1 MIGLADLLTHVLVA
15 YVLATVLSW
24 RFEWLSRPLVTA
36 VLVGAVIPDLGH
48 IAGAAIPAET
58 VSATLGV
65 PFSWRPFHLLGGT
78 AAVVAILTLA
88 TDRRYARQLL
98 LALAL
103 GAGSHYL
110 VDLFKITETGRS
122 WSLFWPLTSTQLPIP
137 AVYVS
142 AEQWPVV
149 VLILLTTLTWVANRA
164 KQSTDD
170 RSSPERVT
178 S

>member
-1 MIGLADLLTHVLVA
+1 M
-15 YVLATVLSW
+15 
-24 RFEWLSRPLVTA
+24 F
-36 VLVGAVIPDLGH
+36 
-48 IAGAAIPAET
+48 
-58 VSATLGV
+58 
-65 PFSWRPFHLLGGT
+65 
-78 AAVVAILTLA
+78 VAILALA

-170 RSSPERVT
+170 RSSPERIT